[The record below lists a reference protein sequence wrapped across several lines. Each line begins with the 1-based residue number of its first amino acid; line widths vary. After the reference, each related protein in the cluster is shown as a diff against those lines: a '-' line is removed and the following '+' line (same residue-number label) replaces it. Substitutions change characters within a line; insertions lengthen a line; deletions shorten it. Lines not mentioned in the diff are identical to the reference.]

1 MAKVIWM
8 RHWREMSVKEL
19 KTELK
24 DRNISQSGNKEELI
38 KKLEE
43 YEIIDAEIPLNE
55 QPEKIQNALIKYYK
69 RYNVDESRPV
79 SDLIA
84 KMPNNPASINYNETK
99 LFAQNLSK
107 NGIKA
112 LKYKQLSHPSK
123 KKPSD
128 TFVVF
133 DDKVIDILTK
143 LGIAGAVILTPEMK
157 GTVLT
162 NSKLDT

>member
-1 MAKVIWM
+1 MVWLWFALATKFKGKDGKVY
-8 RHWREMSVKEL
+8 EVDL
-19 KTELK
+19 KVADDEV
-24 DRNISQSGNKEELI
+24 IE
-38 KKLEE
+38 
-43 YEIIDAEIPLNE
+43 AEIPLNK
-55 QPEKIQNALIKYYK
+55 QPEKIQNELRKYYK
-69 RYNVDESRPV
+69 RYKVDESEPV
-79 SDLIA
+79 SELIA

-112 LKYKQLSHPSK
+112 LRYESLSHPSK
-123 KKPSD
+123 KKPSA